1 MSTIAKPLHL
11 LKTDRRNSEK
21 DAFVRIRISHQPANY
36 LYRKENAVKE
46 SKEMLRQ
53 RFEAQTDIEL
63 AQKPDRWKS
72 YAEWLER
79 LASKKINSELIGE
92 NEMLRNKMRK
102 AMNVLEQGVT

>member
-1 MSTIAKPLHL
+1 M
-11 LKTDRRNSEK
+11 
-21 DAFVRIRISHQPANY
+21 
-36 LYRKENAVKE
+36 KE

-92 NEMLRNKMRK
+92 NEMLRNKMRE
-102 AMNVLEQGVT
+102 AMNVLEQGVTGSKPQKLSNRTIQVQKRRRI

>member
-1 MSTIAKPLHL
+1 M
-11 LKTDRRNSEK
+11 
-21 DAFVRIRISHQPANY
+21 
-36 LYRKENAVKE
+36 KE

-79 LASKKINSELIGE
+79 LACGKINHELIRE
-92 NEMLRNKMRK
+92 NEILHKKMQE
-102 AMNVLEQGVT
+102 AMVVLEQGVTGNLHLKRSNRTIQVQKRRRI